1 MKNKKLFLLG
11 LGVLLTLGACNK
23 NVENSSNTS
32 SSSQIEIITGIEIVG
47 PTSVLVGKTIR
58 LTSDVLGSTNDDVS
72 WSSSDQSIAT
82 INNEGVVTG
91 ISEGSVD
98 IIATSKNDSSKSASY
113 TINVTLPKAT
123 ELTLFIDENENISY
137 DNKKDIYTVLLGQTF
152 YVDVSYLPLDSKQPD
167 ISYTVSFKDGSTDTS
182 FVSLEIVPDT
192 TKAKIIC
199 YKEINGLI
207 ITADGKYNDLTA
219 QDLKSSIEVNV
230 IDKNLEKYIELNELI
245 NSFEEKEINELV
257 SSEITRNKTIK
268 SNNNTYKT
276 LENITHKSYL
286 NSSYVNK
293 DIKVYDNN
301 ELTLDKTFNYYQG
314 LNIVDAKEYFY
325 TFEYDDNQNILNFF
339 NTINDT
345 KRAGLIVDINVPLDE
360 EVDNSTSTIT
370 YGYTNLLTNLISSD
384 TNIYDGSIVTFGNQ
398 YAYAYSEIEINNDNF
413 IITSTCYDEDY
424 DINYTLFLE
433 VTYNNQ
439 TLTGYIFNEEIV
451 NGDTTITYNE
461 EAKNLV
467 YNTKVTDSVANNGN
481 YLDLNQYYVDDFE
494 IVKFNEK
501 DPNGKYDY
509 SDTSKYGISAE
520 TTENGLVKYITSYDK
535 TIVLKANAL
544 SPDTANINFDNIKA
558 TSSDTNQIPSVT
570 SITDG
575 IFTINAKK
583 DDFGNSLPGEAI
595 FSFTSSKGITKQII
609 IEFTQT
615 ILESVNVTF
624 GQEKPTFNTESN
636 TYIFN
641 PIFKGNNSD
650 YFFINTKPDE
660 DIYSFVLIVIEGEKD
675 GIELF
680 QYSSDNIYGY
690 PGFSF
695 AIKGNKTGTYKFQ
708 IAIKNNEHIKDSK
721 IFELT
726 VNETYSIDYIS
737 NKIIG
742 ESYCF
747 NGSTASYTFTFED
760 STTLKYVEE
769 YSYGGSRSTSFKYHI
784 EEGAIIIDE
793 TQNFLNDMYFSR
805 ISEGKVLFNNDFT
818 ILNFY
823 IEIYYSSNYVDGK
836 IVQDYFTYNIDFKKV
851 NKPIDVKDIAD
862 YINGKT
868 FKNNTGEIIVS
879 FNDGKGEL
887 IYYATNGT
895 LLAKI
900 TFDYAYSSSLKNL
913 KISNSNSSNPIYI
926 LEDSYCEFDS
936 YNQNLVFRITEV
948 KNESYVN
955 YKISI
960 FQ

>member
-23 NVENSSNTS
+23 NIENSSSTS
-32 SSSQIEIITGIEIVG
+32 SSSKIEIITGIEIVG

-58 LTSDVLGSTNDDVS
+58 LTADVLGSTNDDVS

-82 INNEGVVTG
+82 INNDGIVTG

-98 IIATSKNDSSKSASY
+98 IIATSKKDSSKSASY

-123 ELTLFIDENENISY
+123 ELTLFIDENENVSY
-137 DNKKDIYTVLLGQTF
+137 DNKKDIYTVFLGQTF
-152 YVDVSYLPLDSKQPD
+152 YVDVSYLPIDSKQPD

-257 SSEITRNKTIK
+257 SSEITRNKTIT

-345 KRAGLIVDINVPLDE
+345 KKAGLIVDINVPLDE

-413 IITSTCYDEDY
+413 ILTSTCYDEDY
-424 DINYTLFLE
+424 DINYTLSLE

-439 TLTGYIFNEEIV
+439 TLTGYTFFEEII
-451 NGDTTITYNE
+451 NGDTTITYKE

-467 YNTKVTDSVANNGN
+467 YDTKVADSVANNE
-481 YLDLNQYYVDDFE
+481 YFLDLNQYYVDDFE
-494 IVKFNEK
+494 IIKFNEK

-509 SDTSKYGISAE
+509 SDTNKYGVIAE
-520 TTENGLVKYITSYDK
+520 TSENGLVKYITSYDK

-544 SPDTANINFDNIKA
+544 SPNTANINFDKIIA
-558 TSSDTNQIPSVT
+558 TSSNNNQIPSVS

-575 IFTINAKK
+575 IFAINAKK
-583 DDFGNSLPGEAI
+583 DDFGNPLPGEAI
-595 FSFTSSKGITKQII
+595 FTFTSSKGITKQVII
-609 IEFTQT
+609 QFVETTLEGIKIDILDAATYNSVTETYVFSEIFEGGFT
-615 ILESVNVTF
+615 
-624 GQEKPTFNTESN
+624 
-636 TYIFN
+636 
-641 PIFKGNNSD
+641 D
-650 YFFINTKPDE
+650 YFFINTIPDE
-660 DIYSFVLIVIEGEKD
+660 SKYT
-675 GIELF
+675 
-680 QYSSDNIYGY
+680 
-690 PGFSF
+690 F
-695 AIKGNKTGTYKFQ
+695 AIKIIEGNENGISLVKHSKGNENGYPDFSFSITGTIPGNYKFS
-708 IAIKNNEHIKDSK
+708 IFVEEHEYIESEMVFEIKIKEIYK
-721 IFELT
+721 R
-726 VNETYSIDYIS
+726 DYIIQ
-737 NKIIG
+737 NIVGKTY
-742 ESYCF
+742 EF
-747 NGSTASYTFTFED
+747 NGSTTTYSFTFETD
-760 STTLKYVEE
+760 TKLS
-769 YSYGGSRSTSFKYHI
+769 YSETFLGETVSTSFVYKIEDGAILI
-784 EEGAIIIDE
+784 EE
-793 TQNFLNDMYFSR
+793 TQSFLPGMYFSR
-805 ISEGKVLFNNDFT
+805 ISKGKILFNDDFT
-818 ILNFY
+818 IITPY
-823 IEIYYSSNYVDGK
+823 IEIYDENALEGSNHFSYYIEFKYVFK
-836 IVQDYFTYNIDFKKV
+836 IENIDSI
-851 NKPIDVKDIAD
+851 NN

-868 FKNNTGEIIVS
+868 FSDEYNTLSVTFNNGNGVLVFKDFQGNINSTFKFTYIFDDSTNTLTVINS
-879 FNDGKGEL
+879 TSSNS
-887 IYYATNGT
+887 YYT
-895 LLAKI
+895 LLDSSCG
-900 TFDYAYSSSLKNL
+900 FDYYSIEFYF
-913 KISNSNSSNPIYI
+913 KIQTNSQYLYS
-926 LEDSYCEFDS
+926 D
-936 YNQNLVFRITEV
+936 
-948 KNESYVN
+948 N
-955 YKISI
+955 YKISLN
-960 FQ
+960 